1 MSKTAG
7 KYFRKMISGFVV
19 LMAAFTVFFASGNAA
34 AASMYK
40 AVEGTAGA
48 GNITISDEIQIAVN
62 SVKVEFPDAKPFV
75 DSNSRTLIPVRFVTE
90 AMGATVSWDQ
100 DSWTA
105 VIEKDGI
112 KIEIAIGEKDVKVT
126 QKGETTIVSMD
137 TVAVIKEGR
146 TFVPIR
152 FVAETLGAFVG
163 YSDLYNLADIVMP
176 EEVTAKEIE
185 RLRSYDMVKYRT
197 VLRDSK
203 YWESEYDHF
212 EGKNWFA
219 NSHYYLVTLDA
230 QRSHD
235 VKSFYAK
242 TKVLKDANAL
252 DYTIF
257 AVQCAEEEIE
267 TPSWV
272 LELESV
278 GKTYYLPGM
287 WSNGDA
293 SVSFRTDNSLAYQ
306 MQYLPQAYVSVRGI
320 MDYTA
325 KTERGAKILNVQFGI
340 AEPEIG
346 KQYSFDTELIMQVDG
361 YRYMDLLA
369 AFRFDENGL
378 PVEIEP
384 YTEKS

>member
-1 MSKTAG
+1 MSKTAN
-7 KYFRKMISGFVV
+7 KKFRKMISGFMVLVV
-19 LMAAFTVFFASGNAA
+19 IFTVSLTSGSAV

-40 AVEGTAGA
+40 AVEGTSGA

-100 DSWTA
+100 DSQTA
-105 VIEKDGI
+105 IIEKDGT
-112 KIEIAIGEKDVKVT
+112 KLEITIGERDIKVT
-126 QKGETTIVSMD
+126 KNGETTIVSMD
-137 TVAVIKEGR
+137 TVAVTKEGR

-152 FVAETLGAFVG
+152 FVAESLGAFVG
-163 YSDLYNLADIVMP
+163 YSDLYTLADIVVP
-176 EEVTAKEIE
+176 EEVTAEEIE

-203 YWESEYDHF
+203 YWESEYNHF

-219 NSHYYLVTLDA
+219 NSHYYLVTLDV
-230 QRSHD
+230 QRSYD
-235 VKSFYAK
+235 VKSFFGK
-242 TKVLKDANAL
+242 TKILKDANAL
-252 DYTIF
+252 DYTNF

-267 TPSWV
+267 TSNWV
-272 LELESV
+272 LELESL
-278 GKTYYLPGM
+278 GKTYNCPGN

-306 MQYLPQAYVSVRGI
+306 MQYLPQAYVSVRGV

-346 KQYSFDTELIMQVDG
+346 KMYSFDTELIMQVDG
-361 YRYMDLLA
+361 YRYMDPLVV
-369 AFRFDENGL
+369 FRFDENGN

-384 YTEKS
+384 YTEKT